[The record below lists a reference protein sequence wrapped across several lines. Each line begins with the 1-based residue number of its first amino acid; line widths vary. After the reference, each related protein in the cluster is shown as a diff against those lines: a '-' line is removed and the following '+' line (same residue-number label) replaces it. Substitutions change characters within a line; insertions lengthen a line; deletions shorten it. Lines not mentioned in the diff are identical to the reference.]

1 MLGHVKKQHEGQI
14 TVQVQV
20 IHGNNYNHIFFL
32 LNKIF

>member
-1 MLGHVKKQHEGQI
+1 MLGHVKKQHGGQI

-20 IHGNNYNHIFFL
+20 IHGNNYNHIFL